1 MGTFLKFHYFL
12 IWKAT
17 LTNIIGNFEYQNRA
31 CSAKFS
37 SRANP
42 AWGDGGGGGRTK
54 NETLFGGGSPRLFC
68 TFTDSAN
75 VIFMLCFKINDA
87 VVFFTFVF

>member
-1 MGTFLKFHYFL
+1 MRAAQNFLQGP
-12 IWKAT
+12 T
-17 LTNIIGNFEYQNRA
+17 QRGEM
-31 CSAKFS
+31 
-37 SRANP
+37 
-42 AWGDGGGGGRTK
+42 GGGGRTK

-87 VVFFTFVF
+87 FFFFTFVF

>member
-1 MGTFLKFHYFL
+1 MGTFLKFRYFL

-17 LTNIIGNFEYQNRA
+17 LTNIIGNFERRIFFKGQPSVGR
-31 CSAKFS
+31 
-37 SRANP
+37 
-42 AWGDGGGGGRTK
+42 WGGGRTK